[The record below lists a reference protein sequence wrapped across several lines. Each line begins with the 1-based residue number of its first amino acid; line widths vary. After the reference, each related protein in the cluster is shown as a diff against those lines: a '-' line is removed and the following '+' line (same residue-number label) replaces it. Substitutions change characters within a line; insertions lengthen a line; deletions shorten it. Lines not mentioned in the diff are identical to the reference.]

1 MRNLHKRSAERRTA
15 FDLRQLKEE
24 LLKLEGKTSS
34 PDFWKNREEAQRII
48 ADMADLKDK
57 IGSWERVSEDAGNL
71 TELAQIAYADEVA
84 SAELLKQA
92 RELERKFNELLR
104 VELFS
109 GKYDKGNA
117 LLQIF
122 AGAGGDDA
130 EDWAKI
136 LFSMYEKFTQKR
148 GWSFSVLHNHPN
160 EFGGIKNA
168 SAQIKGKYAY
178 GYLKKE
184 YGVHRLVR
192 ISPYDANKR
201 RHTSFALV
209 EILPEIT
216 DPEEV
221 AVKEEDL
228 EMSFARAGGP
238 GGQNVNK
245 RETAVRILHKP
256 TGISAHA
263 SSERTQE
270 ANRKHAMNILRG
282 KLYELA
288 VAKTEAEKKLVRG
301 GQIPQA
307 EWGHQ
312 IRSYVFHPYK
322 LVKDHRTDFETTD
335 VDGVLAGGLD
345 NLIESELSAQ

>member
-1 MRNLHKRSAERRTA
+1 MKSSQKRSGEPRTV

-24 LLKLEGKTSS
+24 LLKLEGKTAN
-34 PDFWKNREEAQRII
+34 PDFWKNREEAQKIVEE
-48 ADMADLKDK
+48 MADLKDK
-57 IGSWERVSEDAGNL
+57 IGVWERVLGDAGSL
-71 TELAQIAYADEVA
+71 
-84 SAELLKQA
+84 AELVQLSTADPTASLELLRQA
-92 RELERKFNELLR
+92 RELEKKFNALER

-136 LFSMYEKFTQKR
+136 LFSMYEKFAQKR
-148 GWSFSVLHNHPN
+148 GWNFGVLHNHPN

-168 SAQIKGKYAY
+168 AAEIKGKYAY

-192 ISPYDANKR
+192 ISPFDANKR

-216 DPEEV
+216 DPEEA
-221 AVKEEDL
+221 AVKEGDL
-228 EMSFARAGGP
+228 EITFARSGGP

-263 SSERTQE
+263 SSERTQQ

-282 KLYELA
+282 KLYELEI
-288 VAKTEAEKKLVRG
+288 AKTEAEKKLVRG

-322 LVKDHRTDFETTD
+322 LVKDHRTNWETAG
-335 VDGVLAGGLD
+335 VEGVLAGDLD
-345 NLIESELSAQ
+345 NLIESELSI

>member
-1 MRNLHKRSAERRTA
+1 MRSSRKRSAERRTV
-15 FDLRQLKEE
+15 FDLRQRKEE
-24 LLKLEGKTSS
+24 LLKLEGEIAN
-34 PDFWKNREEAQRII
+34 PDFWKNKEGAQRIV
-48 ADMADLKDK
+48 AEMADLKDK
-57 IGSWERVSEDAGNL
+57 IASWEHVLEDAGGL
-71 TELAQIAYADEVA
+71 VELIQMAYADSAA
-84 SAELLKQA
+84 SDELLRQA
-92 RELERKFNELLR
+92 RELEKKFNGLLR
-104 VELFS
+104 TELFS

-136 LFSMYEKFTQKR
+136 LFAMYEKFAQKR
-148 GWSFSVLHNHPN
+148 GWNFSVLHNHPN

-168 SAQIKGKYAY
+168 AAQIKGKYAY

-228 EMSFARAGGP
+228 EITFARAGGP

-245 RETAVRILHKP
+245 RETAVRISHIP
-256 TGISAHA
+256 TGISVHA
-263 SSERTQE
+263 SAERTQE
-270 ANRKHAMNILRG
+270 ANRKHAMNILRA
-282 KLYELA
+282 KLHELE
-288 VAKTEAEKKLVRG
+288 VAKTEAERKLARG

-322 LVKDHRTDFETTD
+322 LVKDHRTDFETAD

-345 NLIESELSAQ
+345 NLIESELSA

>member
-1 MRNLHKRSAERRTA
+1 M
-15 FDLRQLKEE
+15 RQLKEE
-24 LLKLEGKTSS
+24 LLKLEGKSAS
-34 PDFWKNREEAQRII
+34 PDFWKNREEAQKS
-48 ADMADLKDK
+48 AEKMADLKDK
-57 IGSWERVSEDAGNL
+57 IGSWERVSEDAGSL
-71 TELAQIAYADEVA
+71 AELAQLSVADPTA

-92 RELERKFNELLR
+92 KELERKFLGLER
-104 VELFS
+104 AELFS

-117 LLQIF
+117 LFQIF

-136 LFSMYEKFTQKR
+136 LFSMYEKFAQKR

-168 SAQIKGKYAY
+168 AAEIKGKYAY

-192 ISPYDANKR
+192 ISPYDSNKR

-221 AVKEEDL
+221 AVKEDDL
-228 EMSFARAGGP
+228 EITFARAGGP

-245 RETAVRILHKP
+245 VETAVRILHKP
-256 TGISAHA
+256 TGISVHA
-263 SSERTQE
+263 STERTQQ

-282 KLYELA
+282 KIY
-288 VAKTEAEKKLVRG
+288 
-301 GQIPQA
+301 
-307 EWGHQ
+307 
-312 IRSYVFHPYK
+312 
-322 LVKDHRTDFETTD
+322 
-335 VDGVLAGGLD
+335 
-345 NLIESELSAQ
+345 